1 MTDLLNTEH
10 VERSR
15 ATENNQPTRLL
26 TYREAAET
34 FGTSRSKITR
44 AVKSGALVPESTKR
58 SGRNVWVLELTKLEK
73 WAKSEG
79 LCPAV
84 TTSDYVP
91 TIRDHSPI
99 DREHEPVTT
108 SHDRSYSDV
117 VDDERPDIAS
127 NVASELFDRLEAA
140 QRKSVLLELQLQQT
154 QRLLVE
160 NNESQHEREARALEA
175 EAKLK
180 EETEQRAM
188 AEDTAATAKEEAT
201 KAQAELESLRAEV
214 EKKKAQ
220 EQALELMAADL
231 HEARTQLASLEEEK
245 KRPWW
250 RKMFGAKTK

>member
-58 SGRNVWVLELTKLEK
+58 SGRNVWVLELTKLEE
-73 WAKSEG
+73 WAKNEG
-79 LCPAV
+79 LCPAM

-91 TIRDHSPI
+91 TIREHSPI
-99 DREHEPVTT
+99 DREHESVTT
-108 SHDRSYSDV
+108 SYDRSYSDI

-140 QRKSVLLELQLQQT
+140 QRKSV
-154 QRLLVE
+154 
-160 NNESQHEREARALEA
+160 
-175 EAKLK
+175 AKLK
-180 EETEQRAM
+180 EEAEQRAV
-188 AEDTAATAKEEAT
+188 AEDTADIAKEEAT
-201 KAQAELESLRAEV
+201 KVQAELELLKAEV
-214 EKKKAQ
+214 AEKKSQ

-250 RKMFGAKTK
+250 RKMFGAKAK